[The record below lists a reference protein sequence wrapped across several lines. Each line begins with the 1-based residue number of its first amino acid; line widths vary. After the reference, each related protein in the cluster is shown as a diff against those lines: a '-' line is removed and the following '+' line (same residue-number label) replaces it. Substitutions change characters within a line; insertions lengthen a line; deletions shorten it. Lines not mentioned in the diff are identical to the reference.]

1 MKIFTQKKVTAA
13 LSFLLLVLPLISR
26 GAGIVPDCGADCGF
40 RDLMQLANNIIHFL
54 FYDVAIPLTVLVFV
68 YSGGKL
74 VLNQDKEG
82 AWKEAKGSFENI
94 GWGFAY
100 MLGSY
105 VLIKTVIYFFLN
117 TDAGFYTFLVQ

>member
-1 MKIFTQKKVTAA
+1 MQKKLATTI
-13 LSFLLLVLPLISR
+13 SFLLLLLPLASR

-40 RDLMQLANNIIHFL
+40 ADLMRLVNNVIHFV

-74 VLNQDKEG
+74 VLNPNKEG
-82 AWKEAKGSFENI
+82 AWKEAKASFENI
-94 GWGFAY
+94 GWGFGY

-105 VLIKTVIYFFLN
+105 VLIKTVIYYFLN